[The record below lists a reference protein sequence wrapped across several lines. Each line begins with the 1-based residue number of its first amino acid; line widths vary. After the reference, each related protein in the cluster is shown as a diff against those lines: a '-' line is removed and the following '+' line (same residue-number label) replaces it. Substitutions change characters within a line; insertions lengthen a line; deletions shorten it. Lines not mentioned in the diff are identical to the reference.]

1 MSLLFVLFIVVPI
14 VELVLIIQVGQVLG
28 AWNTVFLLVLDSLL
42 GAWLV
47 KRQGIGILRKS
58 QERLRKGEMPSEE
71 IVAGMTVLFAG
82 ALMLTPG
89 FLTDLFGLLMLIPP
103 IRKTVLMIARR
114 RFRSRLSGNFSTSY
128 SEEPDIMS
136 SDEQDSDPFG
146 DIDR

>member
-47 KRQGIGILRKS
+47 KRQGIGLLRKS

-71 IVAGMTVLFAG
+71 IVAVSYTH
-82 ALMLTPG
+82 LTLPTI
-89 FLTDLFGLLMLIPP
+89 L
-103 IRKTVLMIARR
+103 RV
-114 RFRSRLSGNFSTSY
+114 
-128 SEEPDIMS
+128 
-136 SDEQDSDPFG
+136 
-146 DIDR
+146 

>member
-47 KRQGIGILRKS
+47 KRQGIGLLRKS

-71 IVAGMTVLFAG
+71 IVAGMTVL
-82 ALMLTPG
+82 LS
-89 FLTDLFGLLMLIPP
+89 LIH
-103 IRKTVLMIARR
+103 I
-114 RFRSRLSGNFSTSY
+114 
-128 SEEPDIMS
+128 
-136 SDEQDSDPFG
+136 
-146 DIDR
+146 